1 VLFSNLFFRALTS
14 GLNSMGSMGGY
25 AMGMNS
31 LDGSMGMMG
40 MSNGGL
46 SLG

>member
-1 VLFSNLFFRALTS
+1 
-14 GLNSMGSMGGY
+14 MGSMGGY
-25 AMGMNS
+25 AMSMNS